1 MLHSQ
6 EEAPH
11 FPELS
16 GAVLIVCNT
25 QNLRTPGIFPSPLM
39 PTASQ
44 LIHSYSVG
52 LLRACQ
58 KDKQSIH
65 NIAAAESQHN
75 HDSSTAAAQSQHNH
89 DSSTAA
95 AQSQHGHGSS
105 TAPNGSSLCSHLQCM
120 LKKILFVTTLKTVYE
135 LSSSDDRR
143 HFVSVSSH

>member
-25 QNLRTPGIFPSPLM
+25 QNLRTPGMFPSPLM

-44 LIHSYSVG
+44 LIHSYSVS

-58 KDKQSIH
+58 KDKQSVH
-65 NIAAAESQHN
+65 NI
-75 HDSSTAAAQSQHNH
+75 AAAQSQHNH

-120 LKKILFVTTLKTVYE
+120 LKKILFITTLKTVYE
-135 LSSSDDRR
+135 LSSSDDSQ